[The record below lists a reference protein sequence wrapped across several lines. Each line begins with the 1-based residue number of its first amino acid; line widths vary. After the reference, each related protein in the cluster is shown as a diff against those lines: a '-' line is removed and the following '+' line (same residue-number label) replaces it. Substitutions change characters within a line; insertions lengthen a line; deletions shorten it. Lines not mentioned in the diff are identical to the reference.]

1 MRECDRDKYVS
12 VVFKYQQE
20 IPLKNECLRRH
31 YSIEQIANLP
41 DDVLSKYYHVIS
53 ERLKIIKKI
62 KEEYLAK
69 KTPVDSEIDDE
80 MQQYLVDTYEI
91 DNGLDEEPILYK
103 ENLLG
108 AVEPNQVEKILSR
121 IKYGNR

>member
-1 MRECDRDKYVS
+1 MRECDRDKYVG

-20 IPLKNECLRRH
+20 IPLKNERLRRH

-53 ERLKIIKKI
+53 ERLKIIKEI

-69 KTPVDSEIDDE
+69 KTLVDSEIDDE

>member
-20 IPLKNECLRRH
+20 IPLKNERLRRH

>member
-12 VVFKYQQE
+12 IVFKYQQE
-20 IPLKNECLRRH
+20 IPLKNERLRRH

-108 AVEPNQVEKILSR
+108 VVEPNQVEKILSR

>member
-20 IPLKNECLRRH
+20 IPLKNERLRRH

-108 AVEPNQVEKILSR
+108 VVEPNQVEKILSR